1 MKKHKIKKQLEWY
14 SFIILSLLTLI
25 VLVYIPMISTI
36 RYSLYD
42 VSFLGYGER
51 YVGFNNYKMLLGSSS
66 FLKAFGNTVVLTALG
81 LLTIPLGFILATLIN
96 SLGKGRTQ
104 GFFRVGFY
112 LPNIIT
118 GVSVILIFQIILKGN
133 DGLFNRFL
141 SAVLGQEI
149 RIGWLSD
156 SHYAKLGATLL
167 WIWMNMGYSMLIN
180 LASMQSI
187 QTEIYEAAAVD
198 GANGFKQWLYI
209 TIPHMKQCFA
219 FLFVTGMISGLSRFT
234 DLFIIGGN
242 SSSGAPGG
250 ALQTLLLYIYQYSFE
265 VPQYGLSSAGAMI
278 LFGIVFVFTLFN
290 VKMSGMF
297 KEDD

>member
-1 MKKHKIKKQLEWY
+1 
-14 SFIILSLLTLI
+14 
-25 VLVYIPMISTI
+25 
-36 RYSLYD
+36 
-42 VSFLGYGER
+42 
-51 YVGFNNYKMLLGSSS
+51 
-66 FLKAFGNTVVLTALG
+66 
-81 LLTIPLGFILATLIN
+81 
-96 SLGKGRTQ
+96 
-104 GFFRVGFY
+104 
-112 LPNIIT
+112 
-118 GVSVILIFQIILKGN
+118 
-133 DGLFNRFL
+133 
-141 SAVLGQEI
+141 
-149 RIGWLSD
+149 
-156 SHYAKLGATLL
+156 
-167 WIWMNMGYSMLIN
+167 MNMGYSMLIN

-250 ALQTLLLYIYQYSFE
+250 SLQTLLLYIYQYSFE

-290 VKMSGMF
+290 VRMSGMF
-297 KEDD
+297 KEED